1 MNGFI
6 DTIVIFLF
14 LPVMVF
20 IILPLMMLC
29 GWLLW
34 KAITPSRT
42 EAIASDQNVQMN
54 HTSSFPEES
63 RINP

>member
-6 DTIVIFLF
+6 DAIVIFLF
-14 LPVMVF
+14 LPVTVF

-34 KAITPSRT
+34 KAITPSKI
-42 EAIASDQNVQMN
+42 EAIASDQNVKMKDVAIL
-54 HTSSFPEES
+54 PEES
-63 RINP
+63 

>member
-6 DTIVIFLF
+6 DAIVIFLF
-14 LPVMVF
+14 LPVTLF

-34 KAITPSRT
+34 KAVTPSGIKAIDSDRNFQMKD
-42 EAIASDQNVQMN
+42 EAILPKGS
-54 HTSSFPEES
+54 
-63 RINP
+63 